1 MNGSSGISWS
11 QVRVGL
17 AVAVALAILSV
28 GIFLI
33 GETAAVFGKRYEL
46 VTLVPTANGL
56 LEGAGVRLAGQDV
69 GKVERIEFVP
79 VEARGRPDH
88 VLRITLAVD
97 RSVREQIR
105 TDSDARIRTIG
116 LLGDK
121 IINIT
126 PGTSG
131 SDVLEEGDT
140 LRNLPA
146 IDYEQMLGSVG
157 VVIDDLAMML
167 SDLRSIADSLL
178 VGQGTVGRLLT
189 DTTLYVELLKTSRS
203 LSEFLTTV
211 GGSEGAL
218 AQLAQDD
225 ELYQD
230 LRSVIAGVDTL
241 TAHLLSGEG
250 TLSRLL
256 IDETLYVKLA
266 GTSARA
272 DSLLAA
278 LEAGEGTIGQ
288 LLNDQR
294 VYEGLLKL
302 LVDLQAVVQE
312 FRDNPRKY
320 IPDVKVF

>member
-17 AVAVALAILSV
+17 AVAVALAILGV
-28 GIFLI
+28 GIFFI
-33 GETAAVFGKRYEL
+33 GETGAVFGNRYEL
-46 VTLVPTANGL
+46 ITLMPNASGL

-69 GKVERIEFVP
+69 GKVARIEFVA
-79 VEARGRPDH
+79 VEERGHPDH
-88 VLRITLAVD
+88 VLKITLAVD
-97 RSVREQIR
+97 RAVRDQIR
-105 TDSDARIRTIG
+105 LDSDARIRTQG

-121 IINIT
+121 TIDIT
-126 PGTSG
+126 PGSSG
-131 SDVLEEGDT
+131 FDVLEEGDT
-140 LRNLPA
+140 LQSALA
-146 IDYEQMLGSVG
+146 IDYEQMLGSIG
-157 VVIDDLAMML
+157 VLIDDLAMML
-167 SDLRSIADSLL
+167 GDLRSIADSLL
-178 VGQGTVGRLLT
+178 AGQGTVGRLLT

-203 LSEFLTTV
+203 LSEFLATV
-211 GGSEGAL
+211 GGHEGAL

-225 ELYQD
+225 QLYQD

-256 IDETLYVKLA
+256 TDEALYVKLA

-278 LEAGEGTIGQ
+278 LESGEGTIGQ
-288 LLNDQR
+288 LLSDQTM
-294 VYEGLLKL
+294 YESLLKL

-312 FRDNPRKY
+312 IRDNPRKF
-320 IPDVKVF
+320 IPPVKVF